1 MRLPAAFTGF
11 RRHGCFCELVSL
23 WRLLASHM
31 AAQGS
36 SWGAGVKLRTE
47 AVATNS
53 REEQIR
59 IWNLCIA
66 RWREIK
72 NGGTTSRGTSRRR
85 SGGKRERQWWGA
97 RMTGGNCRTRYS
109 RVRTVQDGSRRR
121 WLEPVLMELEKVL
134 PARSSAWAPECK
146 ARGYIFR
153 QATNRMGEH
162 CAAVSDRKYNQ
173 LSCGARTQV

>member
-11 RRHGCFCELVSL
+11 RRHGCFCEPVSL

-97 RMTGGNCRTRYS
+97 RMNGGNCRTRYS
-109 RVRTVQDGSRRR
+109 RVRTVYRGRTDHGGAGWSRCLWSWRR
-121 WLEPVLMELEKVL
+121 FCRRARQPGHLNAKREGIYFGKQRTGWVSIVLL
-134 PARSSAWAPECK
+134 
-146 ARGYIFR
+146 
-153 QATNRMGEH
+153 
-162 CAAVSDRKYNQ
+162 
-173 LSCGARTQV
+173 